1 MSRTDRYEYKDWKGF
16 GERTKSNRV
25 AIGLTKETFAG
36 MINRS
41 ENYVS
46 ELEKGNSSCSVHTL
60 YQISKALKVPSDS
73 LLYEEN
79 EGYMKDEYSNREI
92 LKNIIDRCNE
102 EELEVIK
109 ALIVAAYPN
118 LDKMTASRRLN
129 KDEKNQKWYMYIDTF
144 FQLLKKCLKGY
155 AMLII

>member
-1 MSRTDRYEYKDWKGF
+1 MSRTDRYEYQDWNGF
-16 GERTKSNRV
+16 GARTKNYRM
-25 AIGLTKETFAG
+25 AIGLTKETFAN

-41 ENYVS
+41 ENYIS

-60 YQISKALKVPSDS
+60 YQISKALKVTSDN
-73 LLYEEN
+73 LLYEES
-79 EGYMKDEYSNREI
+79 EVYMKDEYNNKEI

-118 LDKMTASRRLN
+118 LDKMIANRKIDEDSDVKKNN
-129 KDEKNQKWYMYIDTF
+129 K
-144 FQLLKKCLKGY
+144 
-155 AMLII
+155 

>member
-1 MSRTDRYEYKDWKGF
+1 MSRTDRYEYQDWKGF
-16 GERTKSNRV
+16 GARTKNNRV

-41 ENYVS
+41 ENYIS

-60 YQISKALKVPSDS
+60 HQISKALKVPSDN

-79 EGYMKDEYSNREI
+79 EMYMKDEYSSKEI

-118 LDKMTASRRLN
+118 LDKMTASRRNDKEENSN
-129 KDEKNQKWYMYIDTF
+129 KK
-144 FQLLKKCLKGY
+144 
-155 AMLII
+155 

>member
-1 MSRTDRYEYKDWKGF
+1 MSRTDRYEYQDWKGF
-16 GERTKSNRV
+16 GARTKNNRV

-41 ENYVS
+41 ENYIS

-60 YQISKALKVPSDS
+60 HQISKALKVPSDN

-79 EGYMKDEYSNREI
+79 EMYMKDEYSSKEI

-118 LDKMTASRRLN
+118 LDKMTASRRNN
-129 KDEKNQKWYMYIDTF
+129 KEENSN
-144 FQLLKKCLKGY
+144 KK
-155 AMLII
+155 

>member
-1 MSRTDRYEYKDWKGF
+1 MSRTDRYEYQDWNGF
-16 GERTKSNRV
+16 GARTKNYRN
-25 AIGLTKETFAG
+25 AIGLTKETFAS

-60 YQISKALKVPSDS
+60 HQIAQALKVPSDY
-73 LLYEEN
+73 LLYEESEMYN
-79 EGYMKDEYSNREI
+79 KDEYSNKEI
-92 LKNIIDRCNE
+92 LKNIIDRCND

-118 LDKMTASRRLN
+118 LDKMVENRKQGKKDKTN
-129 KDEKNQKWYMYIDTF
+129 KQ
-144 FQLLKKCLKGY
+144 
-155 AMLII
+155 